1 MVYREKMLIRDLFPS
16 DGKLVQYRSFPKRY
30 KPNNCAKNRAALPN
44 ISILREKGTAN
55 LDTVLLPEF
64 LFNGKQKY
72 TFTVSE
78 ISRFLEV

>member
-1 MVYREKMLIRDLFPS
+1 MC
-16 DGKLVQYRSFPKRY
+16 Q
-30 KPNNCAKNRAALPN
+30 KNRAALPN

-78 ISRFLEV
+78 ISSFQVWQNGRLGWKAARLAKQVAVAFQSTEISRIS

>member
-1 MVYREKMLIRDLFPS
+1 
-16 DGKLVQYRSFPKRY
+16 
-30 KPNNCAKNRAALPN
+30 LPN